1 MWIWSRVNK
10 DKFSLDLKFVLFVF
24 KMICCC
30 KHAKMF
36 LLLYQRPT
44 TVLQRKGHQNLKW
57 GMRHSTSKHN
67 IYCRTQ
73 CLNIAVN
80 NFYLTNYLFI
90 FKKRELQRRVNKP
103 QLMCFMRQGKT
114 IGLKKACF
122 FSIQWVSSISMNS
135 CILYSGIKAE
145 WVWQGFEMSYPL
157 TDNDINLWK

>member
-1 MWIWSRVNK
+1 MWIWSRVSK

-24 KMICCC
+24 KIICCG

-90 FKKRELQRRVNKP
+90 FKKRELQRRVDKP

-114 IGLKKACF
+114 IWLKKAGF
-122 FSIQWVSSISMNS
+122 FPSNEFHQSQWTLVSCTRESR
-135 CILYSGIKAE
+135 LSGFGRVLKCLIH
-145 WVWQGFEMSYPL
+145 WQIM
-157 TDNDINLWK
+157 I

>member
-1 MWIWSRVNK
+1 MKQGK

-24 KMICCC
+24 KTICCY
-30 KHAKMF
+30 KDAKMF

-44 TVLQRKGHQNLKW
+44 TVLQRKVHQNLKW

-80 NFYLTNYLFI
+80 NFYLFI
-90 FKKRELQRRVNKP
+90 FKKRELQRRIDKP

-114 IGLKKACF
+114 IWLKEAGF
-122 FSIQWVSSISMNS
+122 FHP
-135 CILYSGIKAE
+135 
-145 WVWQGFEMSYPL
+145 MSF
-157 TDNDINLWK
+157 INLHELLYLVFGNQGWVGLAGFWNVLSIVR